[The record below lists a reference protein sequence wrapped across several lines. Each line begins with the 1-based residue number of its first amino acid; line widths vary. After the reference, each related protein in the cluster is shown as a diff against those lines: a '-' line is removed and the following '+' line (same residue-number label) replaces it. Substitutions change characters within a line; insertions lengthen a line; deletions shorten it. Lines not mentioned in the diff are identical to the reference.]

1 MAPKKQRKPSPLGA
15 KMIVIVPGIA
25 IPEYMGFLLDY
36 CRPTG
41 YTRRA
46 VEKGH
51 LLLIDYHPDHV
62 ELECDNVEDVARI
75 AREKGLRVYR
85 GKRHVTVTDGVY
97 RVRLYRESRDDGG

>member
-1 MAPKKQRKPSPLGA
+1 
-15 KMIVIVPGIA
+15 MIVIVPGIA

>member
-15 KMIVIVPGIA
+15 RMIVIVPGIA
-25 IPEYMGFLLDY
+25 VPEYMGFLLDY

-51 LLLIDYHPDHV
+51 LLLIDYHPDYV
-62 ELECDNVEDVARI
+62 ELECSNVGDLARI

-97 RVRLYRESRDDGG
+97 RVRLYPEGRDDGG